1 MDMSEIF
8 MFLRFVIFS
17 QYDHIDALV
26 IKRLHG
32 HHTYLVFLKY
42 MHKTL
47 VEKNILLRFNAC
59 ALYDH
64 IGPDKGPEPLT

>member
-17 QYDHIDALV
+17 QYDHIDRLV

-32 HHTYLVFLKY
+32 HHTYLFFLKY
-42 MHKTL
+42 MYKTL
-47 VEKNILLRFNAC
+47 VEKNILLRFHAC

-64 IGPDKGPEPLT
+64 IGPDKGP

>member
-17 QYDHIDALV
+17 QYDHIDPLV

-42 MHKTL
+42 MYKTL
-47 VEKNILLRFNAC
+47 VEKNILEDLMHVHYMTI
-59 ALYDH
+59 LV
-64 IGPDKGPEPLT
+64 PTKGLNP